1 MTMNPETGEGF
12 DAVLVE
18 ESEYFDPQA
27 TDADYPGSVGLTMR
41 KKTYWQGD
49 VEFDVFETVGPKFG
63 PKWPNGTMRTGG
75 LGTDADV
82 WGLSDEDPPPPG
94 YAPWNN
100 NGLQGGQGG
109 TNSGTNIFVPVR
121 KPSPGTEI
129 IPKHEWTPCFEDDGS
144 PTMGDYAQRGAMDI
158 TLLGAY
164 GGDIKFPVMP
174 EEFGADFTHEYWTPR
189 VVGLGE
195 IIMPGGQSMETISWD
210 SFFPRY
216 YDMDYVNVAPT
227 ELEDPKSLTARII
240 WTMRFKMNC
249 MLLVGGGIWND
260 QVVIT
265 NFNYR
270 HKAGEVDDIYY
281 TISMK
286 RYRAPVVTTS
296 PASESVKDRWPKD
309 PRRPGGGIE
318 GPGPGVGSSDEGVT
332 TPAEDPNQGE
342 VKIETDPPPAVV
354 PDPGVT
360 ARNGGADRP
369 SLVTVESTVVLG
381 QPAKGIRDPGGPSD
395 AWSETFQDVVHRL
408 AKEGPNTMETMLN
421 MNKWVTDNGYD
432 PRTTQL
438 QPGWGVKYFKEHP
451 VTSGKPNV
459 LSPVGAEQ
467 TIGAIG
473 ETVED
478 VAKKTGT
485 AAEAIAKAWEDLN
498 NAIRPPDWLTKPLVD
513 WPNLNYR
520 PDPSTV
526 VSGGVPVN
534 TPVERPQGGIR
545 R

>member
-27 TDADYPGSVGLTMR
+27 TDGDYPGSVGLTMR

-49 VEFDVFETVGPKFG
+49 IQFDTFETVGPKFG

-109 TNSGTNIFVPVR
+109 TNSGTNIFMPVR
-121 KPSPGTEI
+121 LPPSGVEI

-216 YDMDYVNVAPT
+216 YDMDYVNISPT
-227 ELEDPKSLTARII
+227 DLEDPKSITARII

-281 TISMK
+281 TISCK

-296 PASESVKDRWPKD
+296 PAPESVKDRWPKD

-318 GPGPGVGSSDEGVT
+318 GPSGQPSEGVT
-332 TPAEDPNQGE
+332 TPAEEPPEQLIPVE
-342 VKIETDPPPAVV
+342 PDPPPP
-354 PDPGVT
+354 PDPGVA

-369 SLVTVESTVVLG
+369 ALITVEETVVLG
-381 QPAKGIRDPGGPSD
+381 QPAKDIRQPGGPTP
-395 AWSETFQDVVHRL
+395 AWSETFQDVVFRL

-421 MNKWVTDNGYD
+421 MNKWVTDNGYH
-432 PRTTQL
+432 PYTTQL
-438 QPGWGVKYFKEHP
+438 QPGSGVKYFKEHP
-451 VTSGKPNV
+451 VTAGKATSM
-459 LSPVGAEQ
+459 SPVGAVQ
-467 TIGAIG
+467 T
-473 ETVED
+473 T
-478 VAKKTGT
+478 
-485 AAEAIAKAWEDLN
+485 EAIAKAWEDLN

-513 WPNLNYR
+513 WPKIPNLNER

-526 VSGGVPVN
+526 APQAPVN
-534 TPVERPQGGIR
+534 TPVQSPQGGIR